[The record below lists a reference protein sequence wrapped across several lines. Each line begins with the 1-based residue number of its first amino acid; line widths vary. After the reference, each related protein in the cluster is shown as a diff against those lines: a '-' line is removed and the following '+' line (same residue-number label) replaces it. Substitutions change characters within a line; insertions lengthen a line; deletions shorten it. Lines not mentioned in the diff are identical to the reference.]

1 MNVIR
6 IIIVVTF
13 YGFVNEN
20 FTIFKREKGYGR

>member
-13 YGFVNEN
+13 YGFVNE
-20 FTIFKREKGYGR
+20 IFGILKREKGDGR